1 MFDSDDFDWN
11 DAGPAGGEG
20 GNSEFSIGGCL
31 IVVIL
36 AIAFIVFGF
45 WFLGKYAIYT

>member
-1 MFDSDDFDWN
+1 MFDTDDFDWT
-11 DAGPAGGEG
+11 DAGEAGGGSGEC
-20 GNSEFSIGGCL
+20 NVGCGTVIFL
-31 IVVIL
+31 IVI

>member
-1 MFDSDDFDWN
+1 MLDADDLEWI

-20 GNSEFSIGGCL
+20 GSSDFSIGGCL
-31 IVVIL
+31 IVVLL
-36 AIAFIVFGF
+36 AVAFIVFAF